1 MSTTTSEITQAPSPA
16 AETRNASTGDEQGFL
31 RRYVWWFVA
40 LGVLVLSAVLV
51 RTLGTRPG
59 YDPYGWL
66 IWGRE
71 TLSGTLDLGGAPS
84 WKPLPYLFTVPY
96 SVFGHFALWLWMVTA
111 VAISL
116 GGSIFAGRVAYR
128 LTGTDDGKR
137 RFPAIAAAVFAGLA
151 LFGIW
156 QYMHSMFSAQS
167 DTVITALCLGA
178 IDFHLSR
185 RFRIAFVLLVLG
197 ALGRPEV
204 WPFTGLYG
212 LWLWW
217 KHPSSRWL
225 VAAGFLLIPA
235 MWFGIP
241 TITNH
246 RPFVS
251 AQLALRS
258 PREVTG
264 NKVTGVLNRY
274 ATLHYLPLQLAALLG
289 FVMAWFRRDRVVLAL
304 GGAVI
309 LWVIVEAAFALH
321 GWPAVPR
328 YIYEAEGVTIVIAA
342 VAVGWLLKD
351 GLALAERHR
360 PGWARPRWIGIA
372 LVAILTVSLVPPAI
386 ARLRDEHK
394 DVSHERS
401 RTKEINLLAKAVSA
415 YGGYKHL
422 RACGEP
428 VTNVEYVSILAWY
441 THLNVGNVGHRPKFE
456 VRQKYPIVLFTQLQN
471 GWAMTPYRTSAS
483 LQSTCPHALF
493 VTTPHRPNGVYSTR

>member
-1 MSTTTSEITQAPSPA
+1 MSTTTSEIPQAPSPA
-16 AETRNASTGDEQGFL
+16 AKTRGASTGDEQGFL
-31 RRYVWWFVA
+31 RRYTWWLVA
-40 LGVLVLSAVLV
+40 LGVLVLSAVIV
-51 RTLGTRPG
+51 RAFGTRPG

-96 SVFGHFALWLWMVTA
+96 SVFGHFALWLWMTTA

-116 GGSIFAGRVAYR
+116 GGSIFAGRIAYR
-128 LTGTDDGKR
+128 LTGTDDGNK
-137 RFPAIAAAVFAGLA
+137 RFPAIAAALFAGVA

-197 ALGRPEV
+197 SLGRPEV
-204 WPFTGLYG
+204 WPFVGLYG

-225 VAAGFLLIPA
+225 VYGGFLVIPA

-251 AQLALRS
+251 AQLALLS

-264 NKVTGVLNRY
+264 NKFTGVANRY

-304 GGAVI
+304 GAAVI
-309 LWVIVEAAFALH
+309 LWVVVEIAFALH

-328 YIYEAEGVTIVIAA
+328 YMYEAEGVTVVIAA

-351 GLALAERHR
+351 GLAFVGRYR
-360 PGWARPRWIGIA
+360 PRWARPIGIA
-372 LVAILTVSLVPPAI
+372 LVAILAVALVPPAI
-386 ARLRDEHK
+386 ARLREEHR
-394 DVSHERS
+394 DLIHERA
-401 RTKEINLLAKAVSA
+401 RTKEINLLAGAVNA

-422 RACGEP
+422 LACGHP
-428 VTNVEYVSILAWY
+428 VTAVGYVSILAWY
-441 THLNVGNVGHRPKFE
+441 SHLNVGKVGHRPHYE
-456 VRQKYPIVLFTQLQN
+456 LRQKYPIVLFTQLHN
-471 GWAMTPYRTSAS
+471 GWAMTPYRTPAS
-483 LQSTCPHALF
+483 VQNCPHALF
-493 VTTPHRPNGVYSTR
+493 VSTPHRSNGIFSTH

>member
-1 MSTTTSEITQAPSPA
+1 MSTTTSEIPQAPSPA
-16 AETRNASTGDEQGFL
+16 AETRSASTGDEQGFL
-31 RRYVWWFVA
+31 RRYAWWLVA
-40 LGVLVLSAVLV
+40 LGVLVLAAVIV
-51 RTLGTRPG
+51 RTIDTRPG

-96 SVFGHFALWLWMVTA
+96 SVFGHFALWLWMTTS

-116 GGSIFAGRVAYR
+116 GGSVFAGRIAYR
-128 LTGTDDGKR
+128 LTGTDDGTR
-137 RFPAIAAAVFAGLA
+137 RFPAIAAALFAGVS

-185 RFRIAFVLLVLG
+185 RYRIAFGLLVLA

-225 VAAGFLLIPA
+225 VYGGFLLIPA

-246 RPFVS
+246 RPLVS
-251 AQLALRS
+251 AQLALLS

-264 NKVTGVLNRY
+264 NKFTGVLNRY

-289 FVMAWFRRDRVVLAL
+289 FVMAWVRRDRVVLAL

-309 LWVIVEAAFALH
+309 LWVAVEVGFALH

-328 YIYEAEGVTIVIAA
+328 YMYEAEGVTVVIAA

-351 GLALAERHR
+351 GLELMERLKLS
-360 PGWARPRWIGIA
+360 WAKPRWIGIA
-372 LVAILTVSLVPPAI
+372 LVAILGVSLVPPAI
-386 ARLRDEHK
+386 ARLREERR
-394 DVSHERS
+394 DVTHERA
-401 RTKEINLLAKAVSA
+401 RTKEINLLSGAVNA

-422 RACGEP
+422 LACGHP
-428 VTNVEYVSILAWY
+428 VTAVGYVSILAFY
-441 THLNVGNVGHRPKFE
+441 SHLNVGKVGHRPRYE
-456 VRQKYPIVLFTQLQN
+456 LRQTYPIVLFTELHN
-471 GWAMTPYRTSAS
+471 GWAMTPYRTSPSLRAS
-483 LQSTCPHALF
+483 CPHALF
-493 VTTPHRPNGVYSTR
+493 VSTPHRPNGIFSHH

>member
-1 MSTTTSEITQAPSPA
+1 MSTTTSEIPQAPSPA
-16 AETRNASTGDEQGFL
+16 AESRSASTGDEQGFL

-40 LGVLVLSAVLV
+40 LGVLVLSAVIV
-51 RTLGTRPG
+51 RAIGTRPG

-96 SVFGHFALWLWMVTA
+96 SLAGHIALWLWMTTA

-116 GGSIFAGRVAYR
+116 GGCVFAGRVAYR
-128 LTGTDDGKR
+128 LTGTVGGR
-137 RFPAIAAAVFAGLA
+137 RFPAIAAALFAGVA
-151 LFGIW
+151 LLGIW

-167 DTVITALCLGA
+167 DTVIVALCLGA
-178 IDFHLSR
+178 IDFHLSGR
-185 RFRIAFVLLVLG
+185 VRIAFALLVLG

-212 LWLWW
+212 LWVWW
-217 KHPSSRWL
+217 KYPSSRWL
-225 VAAGFLLIPA
+225 VYGGFLLIPA

-251 AQLALRS
+251 AQLALLS
-258 PREVTG
+258 PRELHG
-264 NKVTGVLNRY
+264 NKFTGTLNRY

-309 LWVIVEAAFALH
+309 LWVVVEVAFALH

-328 YIYEAEGVTIVIAA
+328 YMYEAEGVTVVIAA

-351 GLALAERHR
+351 GLELVERAKIS
-360 PGWARPRWIGIA
+360 WLKPRWIGIA
-372 LVAILTVSLVPPAI
+372 LVAILGVSLVPPAI
-386 ARLRDEHK
+386 ARLRAEHG
-394 DVSHERS
+394 DILHERG
-401 RTKEINLLAKAVSA
+401 RTTQINLLAGAVNA

-422 RACGEP
+422 LACGHP
-428 VTNVEYVSILAWY
+428 VTNVEYVSILAYY
-441 THLNVGNVGHRPKFE
+441 THLNVGKVGHRPQYE
-456 VRQKYPIVLFTQLQN
+456 LRQKYPIVMFTQLKN
-471 GWAMTPYRTSAS
+471 GWAMTPYRTPQS
-483 LQSTCPHALF
+483 LQASCPHALF
-493 VTTPHRPNGVYSTR
+493 VSTPHRPNGILSQH

>member
-1 MSTTTSEITQAPSPA
+1 MSTTTSEIPQAPSPA
-16 AETRNASTGDEQGFL
+16 AGTRSASTGGEQGFL
-31 RRYVWWFVA
+31 RRYTWWLVA
-40 LGVLVLSAVLV
+40 LGVLVLSAVIM
-51 RTLGTRPG
+51 RILGTRPG

-96 SVFGHFALWLWMVTA
+96 SVFGHFALWMWMVTA

-116 GGSIFAGRVAYR
+116 GGCVCAGRVAYR
-128 LTGTDDGKR
+128 LTGTDDGTR
-137 RFPAIAAAVFAGLA
+137 RFPAIAAALFAGVA
-151 LFGIW
+151 LLGIW

-178 IDFHLSR
+178 VDFHLSR
-185 RFRIAFVLLVLG
+185 RFRVAFVLLVLG

-225 VAAGFLLIPA
+225 VGAGFLLIPA

-274 ATLHYLPLQLAALLG
+274 ATLQYLPLQLAALLG
-289 FVMAWFRRDRVVLAL
+289 FIMAWLRRDRVVLAL
-304 GGAVI
+304 GGAAI

-328 YIYEAEGVTIVIAA
+328 YIYEAEGVTVVIAA

-351 GLALAERHR
+351 GLAVAERYR
-360 PGWARPRWIGIA
+360 PRWARPRWIGIA
-372 LVAILTVSLVPPAI
+372 LVGILAVSLVPPAI
-386 ARLRDEHK
+386 ARLRNEHG
-394 DVSHERS
+394 DLLHERA
-401 RTKEINLLAKAVSA
+401 RTKEINLLAGAVNA

-441 THLNVGNVGHRPKFE
+441 THLNVGKVGHRPKFE
-456 VRQKYPIVLFTQLQN
+456 LRQKYPIVMLTQLKN

-483 LQSTCPHALF
+483 LQASCPHALF
-493 VTTPHRPNGVYSTR
+493 VSTPHRPNGIYSAR